1 MNTIEERKAN
11 KGEQFLEELHH
22 TEQDYLEHR
31 IHAMYDILGKI
42 MGLDRLEK
50 DIEKMELREAAQS
63 QDPLEQVYALQR
75 LVFRKKEGEAPQR
88 EQIPDILL
96 DIEEGMAD
104 MLARMTIESR
114 LEQQVARKIE
124 EKQKDYIEEMKLQL
138 IRKEAGPDNANTLL
152 KYALLEKQEKVKLS
166 KSALDRIRPHS
177 IEEIVG
183 QERAVKAL
191 ITKLA
196 TPFPQHVIIYGPPG
210 VGKTTAARLVL
221 EMAGSMGYT
230 PFQENAPFVELD
242 GTTLRWDP
250 REITNP
256 LLGAVH
262 DPIYQGS
269 RRELAETGIPEPKT
283 GLVTEA
289 HGGVLF
295 IDEIGELDLLLQNK
309 LLKVLEDKR
318 VYFDSSYY
326 DPNDSNVPKYV
337 KKLFDEGA
345 PADFILIGA
354 TTREPEEINLA
365 LRSRCAEVFFE
376 PLKAKDIQQIVI
388 NAGQKIHVEMED
400 GVAEAISRYTME
412 GRKAINILTDAY
424 GMALY
429 RMGTEAVGKKV
440 CISMEDLM
448 EVVEIGRLTPV
459 VRRKAMD
466 TPVVGKIFGL
476 GVRGFLGQILELE
489 AVVFPSREKGMGKIY
504 FNDTAGSMAKDSVT
518 NAAAVVRRLT
528 GKDIHDYDIHVNSIG
543 GGNIDGPSAG
553 VAILLVILSA
563 LENRPLRQDLAVT
576 GEISIRGRIM
586 PVGGL
591 QQKVYAALRAGMKQV
606 LVPKDNY
613 SAGDF
618 DGIEIVPVET
628 IEEAIRLAFDDRG
641 SMNGS

>member
-1 MNTIEERKAN
+1 MK
-11 KGEQFLEELHH
+11 ELHH

-31 IHAMYDILGKI
+31 IHVLYDILGKI
-42 MGLDRLEK
+42 IGLDRMEK
-50 DIEKMELREAAQS
+50 DIEKMDLREAVQS
-63 QDPLEQVYALQR
+63 QDPSKQVYALQR
-75 LVFRKKEGEAPQR
+75 LVFRTKEWEPPQS
-88 EQIPDILL
+88 QHIPGILL

-104 MLARMTIESR
+104 MLARVTIESR
-114 LEQQVARKIE
+114 LEQQVARNL
-124 EKQKDYIEEMKLQL
+124 EKRQKDYMEEMKLQL

-166 KSALDRIRPHS
+166 KSATDLIRPHS

-221 EMAGSMGYT
+221 EMARSMGHT
-230 PFQENAPFVELD
+230 PFQENAPFVEVD

-262 DPIYQGS
+262 DPIYQGT

-354 TTREPEEINLA
+354 TTREPEEINPA

-376 PLKAKDIQQIVI
+376 PLKFKDIQQIIV
-388 NAGQKIHVEMED
+388 NASQKIHVEMEG

-429 RMGTEAVGKKV
+429 RMGTGAIRKKV
-440 CISMEDLM
+440 CITMEDLK

-459 VRRKAMD
+459 VRRKAVD
-466 TPVVGKIFGL
+466 TPEVGKIFGL
-476 GVRGFLGQILELE
+476 GVRGFLGKILELE
-489 AVVFPSREKGMGKIY
+489 AVVFPSREKGMGHIW

-563 LENRPLRQDLAVT
+563 LENRPLRQDVAVT

-586 PVGGL
+586 PVGGV
-591 QQKVYAALRAGMKQV
+591 QQKVYAALQAGIKKV
-606 LVPKDNY
+606 IIPKDNY
-613 SAGDF
+613 PAGDF
-618 DGIEIVPVET
+618 HGIEIVPVET
-628 IEEAIRLAFDDRG
+628 IEEAIQVAFDDGG
-641 SMNGS
+641 SMNDR